1 MTAGGPVRAWVDHV
15 RVTPPTPEFRAYA
28 HRGGSL
34 EACENSLSAFRRA
47 AGLGFTY
54 LETDVRP
61 TRDGV
66 AVLHHDA
73 GLDRTTD
80 GQGPVRMR
88 TWREVQ
94 AVHLADGSTPL
105 RLEELLEEL
114 PHAHLTIDAK
124 EAGAVPAIAD
134 AVNRSGAGNRV
145 CVTSFS
151 PARLN
156 RLRRLLPHVES
167 GAHPGEVLRLRFGTP
182 LLRALPRVTRVQ
194 VPPRAFAVPLVRAS
208 VIARARRLGLGLD
221 VWTVDD
227 PAQMRDLISLGVDG
241 IMTDRPSALRDVLA
255 TISGSDNRT
264 Q

>member
-1 MTAGGPVRAWVDHV
+1 M
-15 RVTPPTPEFRAYA
+15 RVTPSKPEFRAYA

-34 EACENSLSAFRRA
+34 EACENSLRAFRRA
-47 AGLGFTY
+47 ADLGFTY

-73 GLDRTTD
+73 TLDRTTD
-80 GQGPVRMR
+80 GRGAVRMR
-88 TWREVQ
+88 TWRDLQ
-94 AVHLADGSTPL
+94 AVRLGDGSTPL

-114 PHAHLTIDAK
+114 PDAHLTIDAK

-134 AVNRSGAGNRV
+134 AVTRSAAGARV

-151 PARLN
+151 PTRLAL
-156 RLRRLLPHVES
+156 LRRLLPHVES
-167 GAHPGEVLRLRFGTP
+167 GAHPGEVLRLRLGTP

-194 VPPRAFAVPLVRAS
+194 VPPRAFAIPLVRAS

-221 VWTVDD
+221 VWTIDD
-227 PAQMRDLISLGVDG
+227 PAQMRGLIALGVDG
-241 IMTDRPSALRDVLA
+241 IMTDRPSTLRDVLESL
-255 TISGSDNRT
+255 TGSDNRT
-264 Q
+264 P